1 MIPGVLRTRDA
12 GEQRPRVGETVG
24 HAITCPARQP
34 RHEGDWPVLYVPA
47 EQFVHVVAPAELN
60 VPAGHAKQ
68 LGAPVALAYRPAG
81 HTVQATEPPGSDMRW
96 S

>member
-1 MIPGVLRTRDA
+1 M
-12 GEQRPRVGETVG
+12 
-24 HAITCPARQP
+24 
-34 RHEGDWPVLYVPA
+34 LYVPA